1 MKHSENFTDVSQRLG
16 YENPPKSIRR
26 ASGGCIHHS
35 QIWEFEDGHRFFI
48 KQNRKESGAVLK
60 AEFEALKEI
69 RRTNTVRCPEPYF
82 FDIYEDAGAILAM
95 EYLDLQSLGR
105 TSALN
110 LGERLALLHGVHVE
124 QFGFSTPN
132 FIGATPQSNA
142 QCDNWV
148 EFFWKERIHYQ
159 IRLAFAN
166 GYTFSNVVKLEK
178 AVFKLLSDRNPSP
191 SLLHGDLW
199 GGNAAAL
206 ADDTPVVFDPASYY
220 GDPEADIA
228 FTEVF
233 GGFPREFYESYCE
246 HADWDRSGYAERKNV
261 YNLYHYLNHLNLF
274 GSGYYGSSA
283 GIIEETI
290 RRYGD

>member
-1 MKHSENFTDVSQRLG
+1 MKHSENFTTVSQRLG
-16 YENPPKSIRR
+16 YKNPPKNIRR

-35 QIWEFEDGHRFFI
+35 QIWEFEDGNRFFI
-48 KQNRKESGAVLK
+48 KQNSKASANVLK
-60 AEFEALKEI
+60 AEFETLQEI
-69 RRTNTVRCPEPYF
+69 RNTHTVRCPEPF
-82 FDIYEDAGAILAM
+82 FFEVYEDIGAMLAM
-95 EYLDLQSLGR
+95 EYLDLQSLGKE
-105 TSALN
+105 SARN
-110 LGERLALLHGVHVE
+110 LGNRLALLHGIHAE
-124 QFGFSTPN
+124 QFGFSAPN
-132 FIGATPQSNA
+132 FIGATPQSNTRSEDWA
-142 QCDNWV
+142 G
-148 EFFWKERIHYQ
+148 FFWRERIHYQ
-159 IRLAFAN
+159 IRLASKN
-166 GYTFSNVVKLEK
+166 GYSFSNVNKLEK
-178 AVFKLLSDRNPSP
+178 AVFRLLSERMPSP

-206 ADDTPVVFDPASYY
+206 PDDTPVVFDPASYY
-220 GDPEADIA
+220 GDPETDIA